1 MKIAVEHLTQQ
12 YGSHVVLDDVSCTA
26 ESGKVTALLGPNGAG
41 KSTLIKTIA
50 DIQPIRSGKIL
61 VNDTDITTVSKT
73 ERAKMIGYVPQY
85 FHYTSFTSVLDT
97 VLIGRR
103 PYMSWSVSDEDL
115 EAVDAA
121 LSTMHIENLAER
133 FVNELSGGQRQR
145 VFIARAL
152 AQNPDFFLFDEPT
165 SSLDLRHQLET
176 LAVMQKVVHANNSGM
191 IVALHDL
198 NLALRYADSVV
209 LLKDGRIYADGKPED
224 VLTETAVRDVYGVE
238 SEVVEKETGRF
249 ILSYEPS
256 Y

>member
-1 MKIAVEHLTQQ
+1 M
-12 YGSHVVLDDVSCTA
+12 
-26 ESGKVTALLGPNGAG
+26 
-41 KSTLIKTIA
+41 
-50 DIQPIRSGKIL
+50 
-61 VNDTDITTVSKT
+61 
-73 ERAKMIGYVPQY
+73 
-85 FHYTSFTSVLDT
+85 
-97 VLIGRR
+97 
-103 PYMSWSVSDEDL
+103 

-121 LSTMHIENLAER
+121 LSTMHIEDLAER

-152 AQNPDFFLFDEPT
+152 AQNPEFFLFDEPT

-176 LAVMQKVVHANNSGM
+176 LAVMQDVVHKNNSGM

-198 NLALRYADSVV
+198 NLALRYADHVV
-209 LLKDGRIYADGKPED
+209 LLKDGSIYADGKPCD
-224 VLTETAVRDVYGVE
+224 VLTTEAVRDVYGVE